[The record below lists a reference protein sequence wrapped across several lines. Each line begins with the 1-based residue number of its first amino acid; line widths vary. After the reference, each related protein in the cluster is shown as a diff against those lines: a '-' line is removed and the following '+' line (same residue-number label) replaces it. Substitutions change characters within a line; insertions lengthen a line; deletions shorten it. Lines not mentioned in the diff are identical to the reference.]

1 MQSFQCLGLQH
12 VNFSISHSSVWSWVT
27 WVNLLLTVTRSTW
40 CVVIISSIF
49 HCLVLVILWN
59 QVHYARSWPCLLL
72 IFYSFLNN
80 YDIIVVNCYFL
91 LCNSH
96 VISIACC
103 RLNFCKNRQL
113 TLLLKFADSRNH
125 QLDQRNMTTFV
136 YSSTNNFLSK
146 IPPSKIQ
153 ISWWQT
159 TIKILNAWQ
168 RYM

>member
-1 MQSFQCLGLQH
+1 MKYLIPRYSSNSDLFVIEFLRNEGSMQSLQCLGLQH

-40 CVVIISSIF
+40 CVVIIFIYFSLLGF
-49 HCLVLVILWN
+49 GNFWN
-59 QVHYARSWPCLLL
+59 QVHYARSWPCLFL

-103 RLNFCKNRQL
+103 RLNFCKNRCVIM
-113 TLLLKFADSRNH
+113 H
-125 QLDQRNMTTFV
+125 Q
-136 YSSTNNFLSK
+136 
-146 IPPSKIQ
+146 
-153 ISWWQT
+153 
-159 TIKILNAWQ
+159 
-168 RYM
+168 